1 MCFSERKCL
10 IIFGFIL
17 GALIA
22 SIIYEKS
29 GSLKTY
35 PRLRLNDSFVSN
47 SLNFSKSAN

>member
-22 SIIYEKS
+22 TLIYEKS

-35 PRLRLNDSFVSN
+35 PGFKLNDSFVSN
-47 SLNFSKSAN
+47 SLNFSKSIN